1 MSYPYFYSIRFILDF
16 NAQMRWKHL
25 QLNPGCFYDEFY
37 KIHLGLFNPRSKIQV
52 FGLVP
57 KSYFHKELL
66 LLK

>member
-1 MSYPYFYSIRFILDF
+1 
-16 NAQMRWKHL
+16 MRWKHL